1 VKPPIDSDADGVF
14 TSTDAPCSHGVWH
27 RLRVRASTGGDWVGG
42 MAAYQESGTD
52 ELAMI
57 GAPIVY
63 SAPTKAAA
71 LAEGKRRLK
80 NGGCG
85 CQAPRKL
92 N

>member
-1 VKPPIDSDADGVF
+1 LVEDVGVF
-14 TSTDAPCSHGVWH
+14 TSTDAPCEHGVWH
-27 RLRVRASTGGDWVGG
+27 RLRVRATGASDWVGG
-42 MAAYQESGTD
+42 LAAYQESGTD

-71 LAEGKRRLK
+71 LAEGMRRLGA
-80 NGGCG
+80 GGCG
-85 CQAPRKL
+85 CPAASRL